1 MASIFGTF
9 NTARTGLTAHQ
20 SAINV
25 TSHNIA
31 NSSTVGY
38 SRQRVK
44 IITARPISIGGEAG
58 QVGTGAQIAAIER
71 VRDSFLDY
79 QVRVETSELG
89 KYSAK
94 SEYLSQVESIFNEPS
109 DTGISTSL
117 SEFFDAFQELSKQ
130 STSSSTRAVVAQK
143 AKVLCDLLNNT
154 YTKLEKLQQDSKDEI
169 KSSVKAINSL
179 LEQLTT
185 INDQIRIASISG
197 DNPNDLMDSRDVI
210 LDELS
215 AKFGIDID
223 KKQFNG
229 NDITGSDLVG
239 VGLNPLVNS
248 SPNGEVTRLGYV
260 TNVEIDAAGNGKVT
274 YYINGDTSSDANKVE
289 INIGQITQK
298 EADEIRKSGIILT
311 DGEGK
316 ALTPDGKNLNGTTK
330 AYGGVATG
338 GGIII
343 FSPSKGEVAGNIEI
357 QDSIQN
363 YMNQLDNLAKGLA
376 YSVNAI
382 HSGKLDSNLNVA
394 QGTVDF
400 FVNSADT
407 SKETEISAKNISI
420 NLDILKDP
428 SLINTKTNADS
439 GEGDGARALAI
450 AKLQGTLIA
459 INKVNV
465 PNANGNLMTRRE
477 FLDGKLSADG
487 LSIENDVANGTKV
500 ESYFQDLI
508 DKLGVETQYANRI
521 VTNESDLLT
530 SLDLNRLSVSGVS
543 LDEEMTN
550 LIQFQKA
557 YSANAKTITTVSEML
572 DVILGLI

>member
-31 NSSTVGY
+31 NSSTIGY
-38 SRQRVK
+38 SRQRAK
-44 IITARPISIGGEAG
+44 ITTARPISIGGEAG
-58 QVGTGAQIAAIER
+58 QIGTGAQIAAIER

-94 SEYLSQVESIFNEPS
+94 AEYLSQVEGIFNEPS

-169 KSSVKAINSL
+169 KSSVKEISSL

-185 INDQIRIASISG
+185 INDQIRISSISG
-197 DNPNDLMDSRDVI
+197 DHPNDLMDSRDAL

-223 KKQFNG
+223 KTQFNG
-229 NDITGSDLVG
+229 NDVTGSDLVG

-248 SPNGEVTRLGYV
+248 APNGEVTRLGYV

-289 INIGQITQK
+289 INIGQISEK
-298 EADEIRKSGIILT
+298 EANEIRKSGIILT
-311 DGEGK
+311 DREGRP
-316 ALTPDGKNLNGTTK
+316 LTPAGKNLNDTTK

-338 GGIII
+338 GGII
-343 FSPSKGEVAGNIEI
+343 
-357 QDSIQN
+357 
-363 YMNQLDNLAKGLA
+363 YL
-376 YSVNAI
+376 I
-382 HSGKLDSNLNVA
+382 HL
-394 QGTVDF
+394 
-400 FVNSADT
+400 
-407 SKETEISAKNISI
+407 KERLQE
-420 NLDILKDP
+420 ILKFKIVFKIIW
-428 SLINTKTNADS
+428 IN
-439 GEGDGARALAI
+439 
-450 AKLQGTLIA
+450 
-459 INKVNV
+459 
-465 PNANGNLMTRRE
+465 
-477 FLDGKLSADG
+477 
-487 LSIENDVANGTKV
+487 
-500 ESYFQDLI
+500 
-508 DKLGVETQYANRI
+508 
-521 VTNESDLLT
+521 
-530 SLDLNRLSVSGVS
+530 
-543 LDEEMTN
+543 
-550 LIQFQKA
+550 
-557 YSANAKTITTVSEML
+557 
-572 DVILGLI
+572 

>member
-143 AKVLCDLLNNT
+143 SKALCDILNNT

-260 TNVEIDAAGNGKVT
+260 TNVEIDAAGDGIVT

-289 INIGQITQK
+289 INIGQITEK
-298 EADEIRKSGIILT
+298 DADEIRKSGVILT

-316 ALTPDGKNLNGTTK
+316 PLTPAGKNLNGTTK

-382 HSGKLDSNLNVA
+382 HSGSLDSNLNVA

>member
-143 AKVLCDLLNNT
+143 SKALCDILNKT

-229 NDITGSDLVG
+229 NDVTGSDLVG

-289 INIGQITQK
+289 INIGQITEK

-382 HSGKLDSNLNVA
+382 HSGSLDSNLNVA

-400 FVNSADT
+400 FVNSADN

>member
-143 AKVLCDLLNNT
+143 SKALCDLLNNT

-289 INIGQITQK
+289 INIGQITKK

-316 ALTPDGKNLNGTTK
+316 ALTPAGKNLNDTTK

-382 HSGKLDSNLNVA
+382 HSGSLDSNLNVA

>member
-38 SRQRVK
+38 SRQRAK
-44 IITARPISIGGEAG
+44 ITTARPISIGGEAG

-94 SEYLSQVESIFNEPS
+94 AEYLSQVEGIFNEPS

-143 AKVLCDLLNNT
+143 SKVLCDLLNNT

-289 INIGQITQK
+289 INIGQITEK

-382 HSGKLDSNLNVA
+382 HSGSLDSNLNVA

>member
-31 NSSTVGY
+31 NSSTIGY
-38 SRQRVK
+38 SRQRAK
-44 IITARPISIGGEAG
+44 ITTARPISIGGEAG
-58 QVGTGAQIAAIER
+58 QIGTGAQIAAIER

-289 INIGQITQK
+289 INIGQITEK

-382 HSGKLDSNLNVA
+382 HSGSLDSNLNVA

-400 FVNSADT
+400 FVNSADN

>member
-31 NSSTVGY
+31 NSSTIGY
-38 SRQRVK
+38 SRQRAK
-44 IITARPISIGGEAG
+44 ITTARPISIGGEAG
-58 QVGTGAQIAAIER
+58 QIGTGAQIAAIER

-143 AKVLCDLLNNT
+143 AKALCDLLNNT

-223 KKQFNG
+223 KTQFNG
-229 NDITGSDLVG
+229 NDVTGSDLVG

-382 HSGKLDSNLNVA
+382 HSGSLDSNLDIA

-407 SKETEISAKNISI
+407 SKETGISAKNISI

>member
-31 NSSTVGY
+31 NSSTIGY
-38 SRQRVK
+38 SRQRAK
-44 IITARPISIGGEAG
+44 ITTARPISIGGEAG
-58 QVGTGAQIAAIER
+58 QIGTGAQIAAIER

-229 NDITGSDLVG
+229 NDITGLDLVG

-382 HSGKLDSNLNVA
+382 HSGSLDSNLNVA

-400 FVNSADT
+400 FVNSADN

>member
-31 NSSTVGY
+31 NSSTIGY
-38 SRQRVK
+38 SRQRAK
-44 IITARPISIGGEAG
+44 ITTARPISIGGEAG
-58 QVGTGAQIAAIER
+58 QIGTGAQIAAIER

-94 SEYLSQVESIFNEPS
+94 AEYLSQVEGIFNEPS

-169 KSSVKAINSL
+169 KSSVKEISSL

-185 INDQIRIASISG
+185 INDQIRISSISG
-197 DNPNDLMDSRDVI
+197 DHPNDLMDSRDAL

-223 KKQFNG
+223 KTQFNG
-229 NDITGSDLVG
+229 NDVTGSDLVG

-248 SPNGEVTRLGYV
+248 APNGEVTRLGYV

-289 INIGQITQK
+289 INIGQISEK
-298 EADEIRKSGIILT
+298 EANEIRKSGIILT

-316 ALTPDGKNLNGTTK
+316 PLDPAGKNLNDTTK

-343 FSPSKGEVAGNIEI
+343 FNPSKGEVAGNIEI

-382 HSGKLDSNLNVA
+382 HSGSLDSNLDIT

-400 FVNSADT
+400 FVNSADN
-407 SKETEISAKNISI
+407 SNETGISAKNISI
-420 NLDILKDP
+420 NLNILNDP

-439 GEGDGARALAI
+439 GEGDGTRALAI
-450 AKLQGTLIA
+450 AKLQSTLIA

-465 PNANGNLMTRRE
+465 PKADGSLMTRKE
-477 FLDGKLSADG
+477 FLNGKLSADG
-487 LSIENDVANGTKV
+487 LTIENDAANGTKV
-500 ESYFQDLI
+500 EYYFQDLI
-508 DKLGVETQYANRI
+508 DKLGVEAQYANRI
-521 VTNESDLLT
+521 VANEEDLLT

>member
-143 AKVLCDLLNNT
+143 SKALCDILNNT

-289 INIGQITQK
+289 FNIGQITQK

-311 DGEGK
+311 DGQGK

-382 HSGKLDSNLNVA
+382 HSGSLDSNLNVA

-407 SKETEISAKNISI
+407 SKEIEISAKNISI

-477 FLDGKLSADG
+477 FLDGKLSANG